1 MRYAAERL
9 MNMLA
14 ARGTRCLPAL
24 ACYVTVGVLGPMSG
38 LAAQSALHTQ
48 IVVLNGRPVRVQT
61 AGISTR
67 QAGSPVVVFEAGA
80 TNSLDVWGE
89 IVRRVAAD
97 APIVAYDRAGLGQ
110 SAWDSVTPTPQH
122 VAQRLRSLLTRLGV
136 APPYVLVGYSWGG
149 MLAHHYASHYPSEI
163 AGLVLVDPGPVL
175 TFSLRE
181 HLAPFDSVG
190 AGRVGFD
197 AYWSGFA
204 SLFTRAPPAVRA
216 EFEVFRSLL
225 TTELHERDLR
235 PLPAVPLTVI
245 VSAKYLPIPSLQ
257 VPYDPAVHFGVD
269 LGQRVREFERWVS
282 ASPRGTLVV
291 SNQIT
296 HAIPREDPD
305 LVLWAVR
312 RVLAA
317 PNQ

>member
-1 MRYAAERL
+1 MI
-9 MNMLA
+9 MLDP
-14 ARGTRCLPAL
+14 RRTRCLRAV
-24 ACYVTVGVLGPMSG
+24 ACYVTAGVLGPISG
-38 LAAQSALHTQ
+38 LPAQSALQTE
-48 IVVLNGRPVRVQT
+48 IIELNGRPVRVQT

-67 QAGSPVVVFEAGA
+67 RAGSPVVIFEAGA
-80 TNSLDVWGE
+80 THSLDAWGG
-89 IVRRVAAD
+89 ILRSVAAD

-110 SAWDSVTPTPQH
+110 SAWDSITPTPRH
-122 VAQRLRSLLTRLGV
+122 VAQRLRGLLTRLGV

-149 MLAHHYASHYPSEI
+149 MLAHHYAGHYPNEI
-163 AGLVLVDPGPVL
+163 AGLVLVDPAPVL
-175 TFSLRE
+175 TLSPRE

-204 SLFTRAPPAVRA
+204 SFFTRAAPAVRA
-216 EFEVFRSLL
+216 EFDVFRSLL

-245 VSAKYLPIPSLQ
+245 VAARYLPIPSLQ
-257 VPYDPAVHFGVD
+257 VPYDPAAHFEVD
-269 LGQRVREFERWVS
+269 LRQRVREFGRWVS

-291 SNQIT
+291 SNHTT

-312 RVLAA
+312 RVLAVR
-317 PNQ
+317 NQ